1 LNERILKLAEESRC
15 LTGWS
20 IGRVELEEFAA
31 AIIQE
36 CIAIVES
43 CGEQTE
49 QDWDRAIRTASKKIK
64 LRFEIAP

>member
-1 LNERILKLAEESRC
+1 MNERILELAEKSRC

-36 CIAIVES
+36 CITIVES

-64 LRFEIAP
+64 QQLGVES